1 MSRKAKPKEGGVAA
15 NGVNLDA
22 LILRADLSVGE
33 GVVAGEVGATQLTY
47 THFMENDFFVKFLR
61 KPEFQRET
69 VHWSPIKIFDLVADF
84 LDRRLVPSVILW
96 RAGQFNFVVDGAH
109 RISALMAWMY
119 DDYGDGDRSKALFGP
134 RLPPEQEALA
144 RKTRR
149 LIDAGIGKFELYK
162 AGLTHPSVVTDS
174 QTARMS
180 NLAITFFVAQWVP
193 ATSAKAAEDS
203 FFTINDAATPLD
215 KTEKRIIRS
224 RESAAAIAS
233 RAIAHGGGGYPYW
246 QKFPEA
252 ARKAIIDTSTDIYT
266 ALYRPPMPEGTIDT
280 LDVSVAGRGYSVLP
294 FVFDLVN
301 QVNSTKAADSTG
313 AKTKDRLEPDA
324 DGSGT
329 AKYLKHVWKTV
340 SRLTSKE
347 PTSLGLHPVVYF
359 YTRGGAFSPWAF
371 LAWSQIIDRV
381 FEQGKA
387 NNFCDVRSELE
398 RFLIEHKWVM
408 TEIIHKNG
416 SGDRSTP
423 WLVRYWSDAMKLFI
437 DGKSYDEVI
446 QAMDND
452 SVFGQFRSKDPMIR
466 MASADKEP
474 GNGRFAAKTTTAA
487 IWDAALPGAPR
498 CPYCQGLWHR
508 NSFHGDHVKPRRDGG
523 DNRQSNEA
531 IAHPYCDATYKDHK
545 AAVSALG
552 QT

>member
-1 MSRKAKPKEGGVAA
+1 MAA

-22 LILRADLSVGE
+22 LIPRADLSVGE
-33 GVVAGEVGATQLTY
+33 GVVAGETGPTQLTY
-47 THFMENDFFVKFLR
+47 TLFMENDFFAKFLR

-69 VHWSPIKIFDLVADF
+69 VHWSPKKIFDLVADF
-84 LDRRLVPSVILW
+84 LDRRLVPAVILW

-109 RISALMAWMY
+109 RISALMAWIY

-144 RKTRR
+144 RKTRT
-149 LIDAGIGKFELYK
+149 LIDRGIGKFKLYQ

-180 NLAITFFVAQWVP
+180 NLTITFFVAQWVP

-224 RESAAAIAS
+224 RESASAIAS
-233 RAIAHGGGGYPYW
+233 RAIAHGGSGYAYW
-246 QKFPEA
+246 QKFPEGVQ
-252 ARKAIIDTSTDIYT
+252 KTIVDTSKDIYA
-266 ALYRPPMPEGTIDT
+266 ALYRPPMPEGTVDT
-280 LDVSVAGRGYSVLP
+280 LDVPVAGRGYSVLP

-301 QVNSTKAADSTG
+301 QVNATKAADSTG
-313 AKTKDRLEPDA
+313 AKIKDRLEPDVEGV
-324 DGSGT
+324 DT
-329 AKYLKHVWKTV
+329 AKYLKRVWRTV

-371 LAWSQIIDRV
+371 LAWSQIVDRI
-381 FEQGKA
+381 FAEGKA
-387 NNFCDVRSELE
+387 NRFCDVRSEME
-398 RFLIEHKWVM
+398 RFLIDHKWVM

-423 WLVRYWSDAMKLFI
+423 WLDRYWSLALQLLI
-437 DGKSYDEVI
+437 DGKTYDEVI
-446 QAMDND
+446 HTMNEHKD
-452 SVFGQFRSKDPMIR
+452 FGLLRFKDPMIR
-466 MASADKEP
+466 MAAADKKP
-474 GNGRFAAKTTTAA
+474 GTGKFAPKTTTAA
-487 IWDAALPGAPR
+487 IWDAALPGAPK
-498 CPYCQGLWHR
+498 CPYCHGLWHR
-508 NSFHGDHVKPRRDGG
+508 NSFHGDHINPKRAGG

-531 IAHPYCDATYKDHK
+531 IAHPYCDATYKDYR
-545 AAVSALG
+545 ATRTAQGPS
-552 QT
+552 